1 MTTNIYIV
9 RHGQTIWNKEK
20 RMQGSLNSPLTETGE
35 LQANLLGQSLINE
48 NIDVIYSSSSPRAQQ
63 TSKKVNNALNKDII
77 LMPELE
83 ELDMGVWEGMTHED
97 IETKYPD
104 EWHYFW
110 HDPDNYQA
118 ANGGESFDTLV
129 LRSLSGFQQIIADN
143 PGKNILLV
151 SHRITI
157 KFLLATILGQS
168 PTDLPDSNPTSLSK
182 IKLTND
188 GYEVAYLNNI
198 DHYLH
203 ELLA

>member
-35 LQANLLGQSLINE
+35 LQASLLGQSLINE

-97 IETKYPD
+97 IATKYPD

-110 HDPDNYQA
+110 HDPDHYQA

-151 SHRITI
+151 SHRMTI

-168 PTDLPDSNPTSLSK
+168 PTDLPDPNPTSLSK

-203 ELLA
+203 EILA